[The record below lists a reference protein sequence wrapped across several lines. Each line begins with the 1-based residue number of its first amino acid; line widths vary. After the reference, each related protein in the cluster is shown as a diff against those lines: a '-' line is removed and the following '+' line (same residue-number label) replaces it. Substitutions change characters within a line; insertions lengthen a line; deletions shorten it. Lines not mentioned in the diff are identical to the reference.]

1 MISLVGKNLTAGYGG
16 VDIIKNINLE
26 VKQGEIVVIVG
37 PNGAGKSTAMKALLG
52 MLKLTDG
59 DVSFAEDDIT
69 FMLPQDRVNLGIAF
83 VPQTQ
88 NVFTGMSVEENLEM
102 GGFIR
107 SDDIRLTIE
116 DIYNLFPILKE
127 KRNQNAG
134 ELSGGQRQQVAFGR
148 ALMTKPKILMLD
160 EPTAGVSPIVM
171 DELFSRIIEV
181 GKTGVGILMV
191 EQNAKQALNIA
202 DRGYVLVNGMN
213 SREGSGQDLLN
224 NPEVRKSFL
233 GGKMIDILNSLVVLL
248 NFIII
253 PGITYGSQLALG
265 ALGVT
270 FVYAVLRFAN
280 FAHGE
285 LMSFGAMITIL
296 FTWFFQSSN
305 IGLGILPTALLA
317 LPFGIIATIILSLI
331 SDKFVFKYYR
341 QQKSVPVVLAMVSI
355 GVMFVVNAIIRII
368 IGTDTIKFSDG
379 QKFIMKAKQ
388 FKAITGLNEGLA
400 LKSSS
405 VITILITI
413 ILLSFTFWF
422 LQKTKTGKS
431 MRAFSDNED
440 LALLSGINPN
450 KVVFVT
456 WLIVGTLACVAGTLY
471 GLDKSYKPI
480 IYLNLVLP
488 VFASAIVGG
497 IGSPFGAVVG
507 GYVIAFS
514 EIMVT
519 YAYKKFFKYLLP
531 DSLEPTSLVQILST
545 DYKFAVSFTIL
556 VIVLLI
562 RPSGIF
568 KGRVL

>member
-1 MISLVGKNLTAGYGG
+1 MIDL
-16 VDIIKNINLE
+16 
-26 VKQGEIVVIVG
+26 
-37 PNGAGKSTAMKALLG
+37 
-52 MLKLTDG
+52 
-59 DVSFAEDDIT
+59 
-69 FMLPQDRVNLGIAF
+69 
-83 VPQTQ
+83 
-88 NVFTGMSVEENLEM
+88 
-102 GGFIR
+102 
-107 SDDIRLTIE
+107 
-116 DIYNLFPILKE
+116 
-127 KRNQNAG
+127 
-134 ELSGGQRQQVAFGR
+134 
-148 ALMTKPKILMLD
+148 
-160 EPTAGVSPIVM
+160 
-171 DELFSRIIEV
+171 
-181 GKTGVGILMV
+181 
-191 EQNAKQALNIA
+191 
-202 DRGYVLVNGMN
+202 MN
-213 SREGSGQDLLN
+213 S
-224 NPEVRKSFL
+224 
-233 GGKMIDILNSLVVLL
+233 MVVLL
-248 NFIII
+248 NFVII
-253 PGITYGSQLALG
+253 PGLSYGSQLALG

-270 FVYAVLRFAN
+270 FVYAILRFAN

-296 FTWFFQSSN
+296 FTWFFQSQN
-305 IGLGILPTALLA
+305 IGLGILPTALIA
-317 LPFGIIATIILSLI
+317 LPFGILATIILGLL

-341 QQKSVPVVLAMVSI
+341 TQKSVPVVLAMVSI

-368 IGTDTIKFSDG
+368 VGTETIKFSDG

-388 FKAITGLNEGLA
+388 FKVMTGLNEGLA
-400 LKSSS
+400 LKSSQ
-405 VITILITI
+405 VITIFITI
-413 ILLSFTFWF
+413 LLLTFTFWF

-440 LALLSGINPN
+440 LALLSGINPDR
-450 KVVFVT
+450 VVFIT

-531 DSLEPTSLVQILST
+531 ENLEPTSLVQLLST